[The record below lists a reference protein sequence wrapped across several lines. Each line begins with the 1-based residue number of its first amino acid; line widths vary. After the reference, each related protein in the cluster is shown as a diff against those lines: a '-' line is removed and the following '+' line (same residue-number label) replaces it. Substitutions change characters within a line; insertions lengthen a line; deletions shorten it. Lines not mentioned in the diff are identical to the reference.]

1 MQTRVTRFL
10 ERKEKNRGWN
20 GSKIV
25 HAKKKKIS
33 DRCSFTWN
41 RVCQHVLPFLSP
53 PLFCFL
59 FPRKQLDREIN
70 FTWQSSNYRHIWPT
84 KLPRINKVRQMFKY
98 LMSWEKNEIKKKV
111 KRKSGKVI
119 SEIKKKKKVNQRR
132 IDEKIV
138 PRTET
143 QNPRKPSYLT
153 RSSLQIRGLDK
164 LRNDFTGLS
173 PLRLRGLTEFG
184 SLVEPCSCHRPTC
197 ILSAKCLPSSE
208 STFHP
213 TLRNFEPR
221 TIPFRHFHGD

>member
-84 KLPRINKVRQMFKY
+84 KLPRINKVRQMFKN

-119 SEIKKKKKVNQRR
+119 SEIKRKKVNQRR
-132 IDEKIV
+132 FEGSMKKLFL
-138 PRTET
+138 E
-143 QNPRKPSYLT
+143 RKRRIHESRHISRAHLFKFVVST
-153 RSSLQIRGLDK
+153 
-164 LRNDFTGLS
+164 NFVT
-173 PLRLRGLTEFG
+173 
-184 SLVEPCSCHRPTC
+184 
-197 ILSAKCLPSSE
+197 ILP
-208 STFHP
+208 
-213 TLRNFEPR
+213 
-221 TIPFRHFHGD
+221 D

>member
-25 HAKKKKIS
+25 HAKKKKKIS

-98 LMSWEKNEIKKKV
+98 LMSWAKKEIKKKV
-111 KRKSGKVI
+111 KRKSRKVI
-119 SEIKKKKKVNQRR
+119 SEIKKKKRWIKEGSKDRWKNC
-132 IDEKIV
+132 
-138 PRTET
+138 
-143 QNPRKPSYLT
+143 
-153 RSSLQIRGLDK
+153 SSNG
-164 LRNDFTGLS
+164 N
-173 PLRLRGLTEFG
+173 
-184 SLVEPCSCHRPTC
+184 
-197 ILSAKCLPSSE
+197 AE
-208 STFHP
+208 STKAVISHALISSNSWSRQ
-213 TLRNFEPR
+213 TS
-221 TIPFRHFHGD
+221 